1 MASNNKKHVALIL
14 GGLSA
19 EREVSLSSG
28 NAVYKALVE
37 LGFHVTKIDM
47 GRDIAVKLAEIKP
60 DIVYNSLHGTYGE
73 DGCLQGLLEIMA
85 IPYTHS
91 GVMASA
97 IAMDKKQAKHIF
109 EAVGIACADGFEATR
124 EDILNGRIEEK
135 ISRPYVIKPVAEGSS
150 VGVHVIQEG
159 SNKIITETEL
169 GRNSRFLVEKFIP
182 GKELSVAV
190 MDSGALG
197 VIELRPMDGFYDYT
211 NKYTDGKTLHIMPAE
226 IPKNIYAQAM
236 HNAYLAHKTLGCR
249 GISRSDFR
257 YDDKGDGKIYMLELN
272 THPGFTPLSLVPEIA
287 GYKGISF
294 KEMVEYLV
302 NGAKCGA

>member
-1 MASNNKKHVALIL
+1 MTNNKKHVALIM
-14 GGLSA
+14 GGLSS

-28 NAVYKALVE
+28 NAVYNALTT
-37 LGFHVTKIDM
+37 LGYKITKIDM
-47 GRDIAVKLAEIKP
+47 GRDIALKLAEAKP
-60 DIVYNSLHGTYGE
+60 DVVYNALHGTYGE

-109 EAVGIACADGFEATR
+109 EAVGITCADGFEATR
-124 EDILNGRIEEK
+124 EDILNGVVEDK
-135 ISRPYVIKPVAEGSS
+135 IARPYVIKPVAEGSS
-150 VGVHVIQEG
+150 VGVHVMLQG
-159 SNKIITETEL
+159 ANKIITDTDL
-169 GRNSRFLVEKFIP
+169 GRTSRFLVEKFIP
-182 GKELSVAV
+182 GKELSVAA

-197 VIELRPMDGFYDYT
+197 VIELKPMDGFYDYT
-211 NKYTDGKTLHIMPAE
+211 NKYTDGKTVHIMPAE
-226 IPKNIYAQAM
+226 IPKNIYEQAM
-236 HNAYLAHKTLGCR
+236 HNAYLAHITLGCR

-257 YDDKGDGKIYMLELN
+257 YDENGDGKIYMLELN

-294 KEMVEYLV
+294 KDLVEYLV